1 METLQPVGRHPEL
14 QEALMMTMTINDD
27 YEDDNGNDNDEKNSN
42 DNTNHRNQRAKSP
55 LQTREINRS
64 TQIIIAIVNI
74 FNINC
79 SYRHA
84 TIIVIIMIIMI
95 FRYFEAKKRSNY
107 VGDMSR

>member
-1 METLQPVGRHPEL
+1 MK
-14 QEALMMTMTINDD
+14 MMTINDD
-27 YEDDNGNDNDEKNSN
+27 YEDDNGNDNDNKNSN

-64 TQIIIAIVNI
+64 TQIIIAIA
-74 FNINC
+74 INC
-79 SYRHA
+79 SYRRA
-84 TIIVIIMIIMI
+84 TIIAIAIIMIIMI

>member
-27 YEDDNGNDNDEKNSN
+27 YEDDNGNDNKNSN

-79 SYRHA
+79 SYRCA
-84 TIIVIIMIIMI
+84 TITAIAIIMIIMI

>member
-1 METLQPVGRHPEL
+1 
-14 QEALMMTMTINDD
+14 MTMTINDD
-27 YEDDNGNDNDEKNSN
+27 NGNDNDNDNNNKNSN
-42 DNTNHRNQRAKSP
+42 DNANHRNQRAKSP

-79 SYRHA
+79 SYRCA
-84 TIIVIIMIIMI
+84 TITAIAIIMIIMI